1 MIEVR
6 AREHPISIAFPSSV
20 IYPLDNLMLAT
31 IRLGYIARAA
41 AIFRIDKIIVY
52 NEKDNE
58 TYRRLQEISYEI
70 LDYLSYPQ
78 YLRKIKFRMKPYLRY
93 VGVLPPLKTPS
104 HLVARNLGEVKLG
117 DVREG
122 IITKVS
128 GSRAEVELGLG
139 QKFFLKLDASKGG
152 SSKVGVG
159 QRMLFKLKDIRN
171 FEVEIADEQ
180 PKTFWC
186 YKVEKATSSLGSL
199 LRSSKASFRVG
210 TSRLGMPF
218 YKAKDAI
225 RKGYEKKGI
234 LIAFGGP
241 KRGLKEILLEEK
253 INLYEVFDVVVN
265 TAKDQGVATIRTEE
279 AILISLAVINEII

>member
-1 MIEVR
+1 MLEVK

-41 AIFRIDKIIVY
+41 AIFRVNKIIIY

-58 TYRRLQEISYEI
+58 TYRKLQEISHEI

-78 YLRKIKFRMKPYLRY
+78 YLRKIKFGMKPHLRY
-93 VGVLPPLKTPS
+93 VGILPPLKTPS
-104 HLVARNLGEVKLG
+104 HLVVRSLDEVKSG

-139 QKFFLKLDASKGG
+139 KKFFLKLDSNKGN
-152 SSKVGVG
+152 SKVKVG
-159 QRMLFKLKDIRN
+159 QRMLFKLKNIKS

-186 YKVEKATSSLGSL
+186 YKVEKASSSLGAL
-199 LRSSKASFRVG
+199 LRSNKTSFRIG

-225 RKGYEKKGI
+225 KKGYEQKGV